1 MQTCRWR
8 RCSQGWN
15 CLNVFSSLTAPASM
29 RRTSGMHIGRLS
41 DPTKACQVSAGLSV
55 VYGFSSVLNFPEEV
69 PTRHWVHFSSSASI
83 LDQFFRHVSQIDRSQ
98 WLRQILKPRLSGSN
112 RHCLPGSQQA
122 LLGPARPRS
131 EYLLSLA
138 RSERS
143 RSVRMTWSMP
153 FSFCLTK
160 FVEILKS
167 IFKNMKLSQPC
178 RHESFQH
185 GMCQFCSKPISASK
199 ACGQNLT

>member
-15 CLNVFSSLTAPASM
+15 CLNVFPSLTAPASM
-29 RRTSGMHIGRLS
+29 RRTSGVRIGRLS
-41 DPTKACQVSAGLSV
+41 DPTEARQVSAGLSV

-83 LDQFFRHVSQIDRSQ
+83 LDQFLRHVSLIDRSQ
-98 WLRQILKPRLSGSN
+98 WLRQILKPRLSS
-112 RHCLPGSQQA
+112 SKKT
-122 LLGPARPRS
+122 LLGPARPQS

-143 RSVRMTWSMP
+143 RVLFHSAGVNVRMTWSIS
-153 FSFCLTK
+153 FSFSSFCHEVGASYFLVRRGVVSVTVS
-160 FVEILKS
+160 FATQFAEILNS
-167 IFKNMKLSQPC
+167 VFRNMKPSQHLWP
-178 RHESFQH
+178 
-185 GMCQFCSKPISASK
+185 
-199 ACGQNLT
+199 

>member
-98 WLRQILKPRLSGSN
+98 WPRQILKPRLSS
-112 RHCLPGSQQA
+112 SKKT
-122 LLGPARPRS
+122 LLGPARPQS

-143 RSVRMTWSMP
+143 RVLFHSAGVNVRMTWSM
-153 FSFCLTK
+153 SLSLRSTSTSK
-160 FVEILKS
+160 LVAGFVVKKRSCREFILCDP
-167 IFKNMKLSQPC
+167 IRRF
-178 RHESFQH
+178 FQ
-185 GMCQFCSKPISASK
+185 FNI
-199 ACGQNLT
+199 